1 MNWKY
6 FIRETIDKFMLK
18 FLVKVFK
25 AEHDSGELYAVL
37 SCPKIQMSIWLSIV
51 VSKTGNLM
59 ANSADPEHTIFF
71 LFVHKKY
78 RLWILIRNAS
88 DRRF

>member
-37 SCPKIQMSIWLSIV
+37 SCPKIQMSIWLV
-51 VSKTGNLM
+51 YCCVSN
-59 ANSADPEHTIFF
+59 
-71 LFVHKKY
+71 
-78 RLWILIRNAS
+78 W
-88 DRRF
+88 